1 MPIEGEYEP
10 SPWAKVAEQVA
21 RYESSGGTD
30 GAELDGVPCVVLWTR
45 GRRTGTVRKSPLI
58 RVRDG
63 GRYAVVASMG
73 GAPKHPPWYLNLLA
87 DPHVTLQDGPDIT
100 DFRSEEHT
108 SELQS
113 LMRISYAGVCLK
125 HTMTDT
131 I

>member
-73 GAPKHPPWYLNLLA
+73 GAPKHPTWYLNLLA
-87 DPHVTLQDGPDIT
+87 DPHVTLPDGPAIT
-100 DFRSEEHT
+100 DFTARVAHDAYPPPSRA
-108 SELQS
+108 LPP
-113 LMRISYAGVCLK
+113 AAWPP
-125 HTMTDT
+125 
-131 I
+131 